1 MPDLFTRIETPYLD
15 IYHSLKGLQE
25 TFHREGRISDSNAKL
40 DETVKLLAV
49 HFGRL
54 RGFVSDSDCRT
65 LLVRQTFTVRFLNQ
79 VFSELASNPIFQ
91 RKGMGSIFGETPSTI
106 FKEGDETIAFELFV
120 AAGQA
125 FGAQIAAGANLDIL
139 NEAFGHYVRDN
150 FRNHIEDAQYMTPP
164 EVVDFMVDMAI
175 EITKENHVHND
186 EEDFVFADPSCG
198 VGSFLTRWRASY
210 EQTFGS
216 ARSRRLKCIGQDK
229 VERMVRLSAINLIF
243 SNGVDDDV
251 FLGNSIDDGSP
262 ISDYNGTIDVILT
275 NPPFGA
281 RFSGERLKRTSLKST
296 PSFAKALK
304 TIKSVDSELLFLDRY
319 FTLLK
324 PGGICLVI
332 VPDNVISAKGLP
344 ALARQQ
350 IVRGG
355 ELIGVVELPSVTFA
369 QAGTRT
375 KTAVLGFR
383 KKPRPRR
390 SYPVFFSEA
399 TDIGFQVSKRK
410 GISVKRVEGINQLH
424 QIMVGFQSMSCPRNK
439 LSSSVKATWKNL
451 APGEN
456 AAWTPRTVLFDRE
469 TLEHRTPYKL
479 LKLKEFTEAPRRRK
493 ARPYTEKNY
502 FISILH
508 IIGEGIL
515 DIPGIKSYKPIT
527 PGLPVKP
534 GEVLI
539 SRINPRIPR
548 AAVVP
553 ELGKEILCSS
563 EYEILT
569 PKAGVSAY
577 MLVFVLLSSFVQEQ
591 IQSLT
596 AGTSASHSRVK
607 PMRIY
612 EVLVPDLHSAQEREV
627 MKKLEHYEECCRKL
641 TELLMEIE
649 HVRSHLDLS
658 IDSVA

>member
-1 MPDLFTRIETPYLD
+1 MRDLFTRLETPYLD

-40 DETVKLLAV
+40 DETVKFLAI

-54 RGFVSDSDCRT
+54 KGFVSDEDYRT
-65 LLVRQTFTVRFLNQ
+65 LSARQTFTVRFLNQ
-79 VFSELASNPIFQ
+79 VFSELASSPIFQ
-91 RKGMGSIFGETPSTI
+91 RKGMGSVFGETPSTI
-106 FKEGDETIAFELFV
+106 FRDGDETIAFELFA

-125 FGAQIAAGANLDIL
+125 FDAQTEGEGNLDIL

-175 EITKENHVHND
+175 ELTKDNHVPSR
-186 EEDFVFADPSCG
+186 EEFVVADPSCG

-210 EQTFGS
+210 EQIFGT
-216 ARSRRLKCIGQDK
+216 AHTGHLKCIGQDK
-229 VERMVRLSAINLIF
+229 VERMVRLSAVNLIF
-243 SNGVDDDV
+243 SNSIRDDV
-251 FLGNSIDDGSP
+251 FLGNSIDDESP
-262 ISDYNGTIDVILT
+262 ISDYNGKIDLILT

-296 PSFAKALK
+296 PFFAKTMT

-319 FTLLK
+319 LTLLK
-324 PGGICLVI
+324 PGGVCLAI
-332 VPDNVISAKGLP
+332 VPDNVISAKGLS
-344 ALARQQ
+344 ALTRQHL
-350 IVRGG
+350 VRGG
-355 ELIGVVELPSVTFA
+355 EVIGVVELPSVTFA

-383 KKPRPRR
+383 KKAKPRR
-390 SYPVFFSEA
+390 LYPVFFSEA
-399 TDIGFQVSKRK
+399 ADLGFQVSKRK
-410 GISVKRVEGINQLH
+410 GIPVKRVEGVNQLH
-424 QIMVGFQSMSCPRNK
+424 EIMMGFQS
-439 LSSSVKATWKNL
+439 LSGSERRTSSGVKTAWKRL
-451 APGEN
+451 SPGEH

-469 TLEHRTPYKL
+469 TLEHRTPHKL
-479 LKLKEFTEAPRRRK
+479 LPLKEFTEAPRKRR
-493 ARPYTEKNY
+493 AQPYTEDSY
-502 FISILH
+502 FISVLH

-515 DIPGIKSYKPIT
+515 DIPGIKSYRPIT
-527 PGLPVKP
+527 PGHPAEP

-548 AAVVP
+548 VAVVP
-553 ELGKEILCSS
+553 ELGREILCSS

-569 PKAGVSAY
+569 PRAGISAY
-577 MLVFVLLSSFVQEQ
+577 MLAFVLLSSFVQEQ

-596 AGTSASHSRVK
+596 AGTSASHSRIK

-612 EVLVPDLHSAQEREV
+612 DVLVPDLKFAEEREV
-627 MKKLEHYEECCRKL
+627 MKKLEGYEECCRKI
-641 TELLMEIE
+641 TELLIEIE
-649 HVRSHLDLS
+649 NVRNHFDLS
-658 IDSVA
+658 VDSLT